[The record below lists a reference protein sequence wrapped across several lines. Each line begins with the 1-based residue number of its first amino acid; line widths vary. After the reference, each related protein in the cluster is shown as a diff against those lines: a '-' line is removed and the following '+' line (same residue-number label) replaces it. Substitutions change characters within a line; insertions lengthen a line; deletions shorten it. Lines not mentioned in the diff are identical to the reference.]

1 MLTRRRKIILY
12 IAATL
17 LLFGI
22 GGYLYISSDLFLNDF
37 VKPRLIRALDE
48 QIDDNYTMQI
58 GHLRGNI
65 LTGVRI
71 DDFSID
77 EKEGNGQLVM
87 STDSIV
93 LRYNVWGLLQRKLL
107 VSSLDIN
114 TPIIK
119 IYRGADGQVNI
130 SEVFQR
136 TTPESESES
145 SFDFAV
151 SRIRLIN
158 GAMHYTDR
166 QRNLDFKLPDIKIA
180 VENMSRDGSYEQ
192 WNHTGHFSIGEGSL
206 SINQSTFDLDSID
219 DIKFSLS
226 TERNTLS
233 RFKLKS
239 GKSQIDVEKVD
250 FDHVKG
256 EWNTSVKLTFNAANI
271 QKLFDERTKID
282 GSCVIE
288 LDLQGTRSNIV
299 GQIKGY
305 SENFSYSHNLDAT
318 SDVAVDRHLTDRTP
332 IEVSAVNID
341 ASLDL
346 NANQEGKQQL
356 KINELR
362 TMIAD
367 GSMSISGGVSFTN
380 TSDPSKA
387 NLIQRLQHYAKNK
400 ISYIGQCEFDKVD
413 LHSFLSM
420 FTTLPSNSPRIAN
433 GTIQGSIQFS
443 GDSEGNYQL
452 DSLTRLLDVNL
463 FVDSHLTNMTDD
475 FISLDDSYVSGK
487 LSVDSVNG
495 SSVNVSGVFDNIQV
509 EVEGS
514 IENFDTRLNNVDFGK
529 LFRIANSIPIEGV
542 GSVSLNVNNAK
553 NNIHSVITGNVVI
566 PETYFS
572 HNVDDPIPIGHL
584 SSDFRYVDKTFHFE
598 KGRLTRSTDNGNSK
612 IQFDGKISIA
622 ENMPVNFNINLNHF
636 VLNTDYVRVLFFED
650 YPIEGI
656 LKGNL
661 VLSGELINRLDGVG
675 RFTYENGNAWGVN
688 LEPAK
693 LYLEIDDYALTI
705 PDFILSA
712 RDQRFILNLDVAN
725 NGDFD
730 LSIKNPQEES
740 IQLAELALA
749 SDIVD
754 FPLDGKMVFDL
765 KSSKVSTDD
774 IKFTIDFDFSDL
786 TFEDHPLGDA
796 KLRGILVEEDN
807 HFKFTGK
814 AFAGT
819 GVIEGTIA
827 SQDPNGYFFTV
838 KHEQTPVDFFLPI
851 INPSLEDISGT
862 FNGRVE
868 VEGTLLELTSV
879 DNVGDLEG
887 RIYPYNV
894 DILIEETQLQYNSI
908 PSVKLTNPKP
918 LSIHLVDDLLS
929 FSDFSLSIADDATSP
944 VTYFQTVG
952 ELDLKSEEINLSSN
966 GNQVLELASIFDP
979 LGFPVTGKVYYDF
992 EYKGTLKDPHLRVNW
1007 RIPKLVLKTEIGDI
1021 FINEL
1026 RSNVPPNIINWQGG
1040 KVDVQPFAMQVL
1052 GNTVEIGGNIVVN
1065 QRKFEDS
1072 SISAFIKSENLD
1084 LNGFNELL
1092 KENLNDRFAEYFSS
1106 QQNSSIRGNLRVN
1119 IDVMGTIIEP
1129 SFDVNTHTIDDHLI
1143 HIDDFVYPIAID
1155 RLRTSMTYSK
1165 GMVSVDGFDMSGKLG
1180 EGEYKTAGIATFL
1193 LHDSAANGYKNRQF
1207 AVNFFELGL
1216 SFEEIVIDAKLL
1228 NLLNLLSTDEHPLT
1242 SVEGIVSGTTKLT
1255 GTGLTS
1261 NHIISNTII
1270 ESLNLSILNYSIT
1283 NTEPL
1288 TIGFDKN
1295 HITTAL
1301 ALKVANDIDWSEL
1314 IALISVEVNGTLDDP
1329 RLTID
1334 WEGGLKT
1341 HRGIKSTSPLQFTGN
1356 MTYLNELILLNTQ
1369 LTNNGDKLILK
1380 GEVPI
1385 NLSFTDIDT
1394 SERFLDSAVS
1404 LEFVGSE
1411 LPLTFILGAH
1421 SFLSESSGV
1430 FDVNVAVD
1438 GTTRN
1443 PYLKGDIFIESPKL
1457 QLKNMQRSL
1466 DNVSIHVA
1474 ASRDLIALEKFQ
1486 FDVEEGTCSLEQ
1498 CELQLDGI
1506 TPKAFLIKGL
1516 TFEQYPL
1523 GSILSEALPKEIF
1536 DDVNGYVTA
1545 TLKEL
1550 RVPFESFFYFDG
1562 LPTKY
1567 ITGYQNSPLYKNMGA
1582 FDRISQ
1588 KTTAEIS
1595 IDEMAIGFA
1604 SSIDGFDKEFKF
1616 TNLTPIPITLESGT
1630 FIVKEMKLFDVLET
1644 NATDATEPMPST
1656 TTVSCFGRWNM
1667 QGEMFGNLKLD
1678 NLSMDLVQQT
1688 FSDDIREKYN
1698 LSGILSAELNVRG
1711 EYAAPEVTIKLAGRQ
1726 LKINET
1732 DIDEFFGVMHYI
1744 DSRKRWTIAES
1755 NPARIKIGANL
1766 LSCYGYIPFLLSF
1779 PTMQAQP
1786 QFSLSTMEQLEMTVN
1801 VALEQLSKLR
1811 DIEGYIQ
1818 SADGQITVNATL
1830 TGKPDAYQLKGKGS
1844 VTQLDIS
1851 LTDSPIVFENVDA
1864 SFDFTHEGIQIENVD
1879 GMLNDGNF
1887 SIDGIITSDWLNF
1900 RTIDIN
1906 AQLENCSFIEPGTY
1920 QILLSAD
1927 NLHLYGSVDNPIL
1940 DGYIRI
1946 LSGFYEQNWNWI
1958 DVLESFAAPTVSD
1971 TDIISDAPILRNLN
1985 LDVGIEVPDSFHL
1998 LSSTGG
2004 TTNLEIIC
2012 NGQVNGTIQQPIFS
2026 GTVTIPKGV
2035 ISIYTQIFEIDESIT
2050 STVINQSD
2058 KSFNPELNIHMKLP
2072 NTIRNVLQS
2081 DGSTADYDF
2090 YASVTGTLEN
2100 GNPDQAVLSLRA
2112 EPINSSTTEELT
2124 EADLLALLLP
2134 GNAFS
2139 QSLFGITFT
2148 ITSGLNVNERHI
2160 TAEIPLTLLGR
2171 NIPITVEG
2179 NPKKGE
2185 FGVDIQLLQGQ
2196 F

>member
-17 LLFGI
+17 ILFGI
-22 GGYLYISSDLFLNDF
+22 GGYFYISSDLFLNDF
-37 VKPRLIRALDE
+37 VKPRLIRTLDE
-48 QIDDNYTMQI
+48 QIDDRYTMQI
-58 GHLRGNI
+58 GHLQGNI

-77 EKEGNGQLVM
+77 EKEGNGQSVM

-93 LRYNVWGLLQRKLL
+93 LRYNIWGLLQRKLL
-107 VSSLDIN
+107 VSSLDIH
-114 TPIIK
+114 TPIVK

-130 SEVFQR
+130 SQVFQK
-136 TTPESESES
+136 TTSESDT
-145 SFDFAV
+145 SFGFAV
-151 SRIRLIN
+151 SKVSLIN
-158 GAMHYTDR
+158 GVMHYTDA
-166 QRNLDFKLPDIKIA
+166 QRNLEFKLPDIKI
-180 VENMSRDGSYEQ
+180 ELDGSYEQ
-192 WNHTGHFSIGEGSL
+192 WDHTGQFSIGEGSL
-206 SINQSTFDLDSID
+206 SINQSTFNFDSID

-226 TERNTLS
+226 TERDTLS

-239 GKSQIDVEKVD
+239 GESEIDVEKAD

-256 EWNTSVKLTFNAANI
+256 EWNTSVKLTFNAEDI
-271 QKLFDERTKID
+271 QKLLDEKTKID
-282 GSCVIE
+282 GSGVIE

-305 SENFSYSHNLDAT
+305 SEGLSYGKNHHAT
-318 SDVAVDRHLTDRTP
+318 SDVSVDRHLTNMAS

-346 NANQEGKQQL
+346 NEDQQL
-356 KINELR
+356 KINELS
-362 TMIAD
+362 TVIAD
-367 GSMSISGGVSFTN
+367 GSMSISGGVSFAN
-380 TSDPSKA
+380 TSET
-387 NLIQRLQHYAKNK
+387 NLIPRLQHYANNI
-400 ISYIGQCEFDKVD
+400 ISYTGQCKFDKID

-420 FTTLPSNSPRIAN
+420 FTTLPSNSPRIEN

-443 GDSEGNYQL
+443 GDSEGNYHL
-452 DSLTRLLDVNL
+452 DSLTRLLDVSL
-463 FVDSHLTNMTDD
+463 FVEGNIDD
-475 FISLDDSYVSGK
+475 LISLDDSYVSCK
-487 LSVDSVNG
+487 VSADSVNG
-495 SSVNVSGVFDNIQV
+495 SSVNASGVFDNIQV

-529 LFRIANSIPIEGV
+529 LSRIANSIPIEGV
-542 GSVSLNVNNAK
+542 GSVSLNVNNTS
-553 NNIHSVITGNVVI
+553 NNIHNVITGNAII

-572 HNVDDPIPIGHL
+572 HNVDDPILIGHL
-584 SSDFRYVDKTFHFE
+584 SSDFRYADKTFHFE
-598 KGRLTRSTDNGNSK
+598 KGRLTHSTDNGDSK
-612 IQFDGKISIA
+612 IQFDGKIRIA
-622 ENMPVNFNINLNHF
+622 ENMPVNFNINLDQF
-636 VLNTDYVRVLFFED
+636 VLTTDYVRSMFSQD

-656 LKGNL
+656 VRGEL
-661 VLSGELINRLDGVG
+661 VLSGELIDRLDGIG

-688 LEPAK
+688 FEPAK
-693 LYLEIDDYALTI
+693 FHLEIDDYALTI
-705 PDFILSA
+705 PDFIVSA
-712 RDQRFILNLDVAN
+712 RDQQFILNLHVDD

-730 LSIKNPQEES
+730 LSIKNPQEKP

-749 SDIVD
+749 SDITD

-774 IKFTIDFDFSDL
+774 FKFTIDFDFSDL

-796 KLRGILVEEDN
+796 KLRGILVEEDQ

-814 AFAGT
+814 AFAET
-819 GVIEGTIA
+819 GIIEGTIA
-827 SQDPNGYFFTV
+827 SQVPNGYFFTI

-862 FNGRVE
+862 FDGKVE

-879 DNVGDLEG
+879 DKVEEVGG

-894 DILIEETQLQYNSI
+894 DILVEETQLQYNSM

-918 LSIHLVDDLLS
+918 FSIHLVDDLLS
-929 FSDFSLSIADDATSP
+929 FSDFSLSISDDETSF
-944 VTYFQTVG
+944 FQTIG
-952 ELDLKSEEINLSSN
+952 ELDLKSEEINLSSK

-979 LGFPVTGKVYYDF
+979 LGFPVTGKLYYDF
-992 EYKGTLKDPHLRVNW
+992 EYKGTLKNPRLRVNW
-1007 RIPKLVLKTEIGDI
+1007 RIPELVLKTEIGDI
-1021 FINEL
+1021 FINETKG
-1026 RSNVPPNIINWQGG
+1026 NVVPNIINWQDG

-1065 QRKFEDS
+1065 QRNFEDS
-1072 SISAFIKSENLD
+1072 SLIAFIMIDNLD

-1092 KENLNDRFAEYFSS
+1092 KENLNERFSGYFSS
-1106 QQNSSIRGNLRVN
+1106 QQNPPIKGNLGVR
-1119 IDVMGTIIEP
+1119 IDVMGTITEP
-1129 SFDVNTHTIDDHLI
+1129 LFAIDTQTLEGHSI
-1143 HIDDFVYPIAID
+1143 RIGDFTNPIAID
-1155 RLRTSMTYSK
+1155 RLRTLMTYSQ
-1165 GMVSVDGFDMSGKLG
+1165 GMVSVNELDISGNWG
-1180 EGEYKTAGIATFL
+1180 EGAYKTAGKATFS
-1193 LHDSAANGYKNRQF
+1193 LHEPAEMQYEF
-1207 AVNFFELGL
+1207 GL
-1216 SFEEIVIDAKLL
+1216 SFKDLVIDDFLSLL
-1228 NLLNLLSTDEHPLT
+1228 MPI
-1242 SVEGIVSGTTKLT
+1242 EGVVSGTTQIT

-1261 NHIISNTII
+1261 DRIISSTII
-1270 ESLNLSILNYSIT
+1270 KSLNLSILNYSIT
-1283 NTEPL
+1283 NTDPL

-1295 HITTAL
+1295 HITAAL
-1301 ALKVANDIDWSEL
+1301 PIQVESSEL
-1314 IALISVEVNGTLDDP
+1314 TALISVEANGTLDDP

-1341 HRGIKSTSPLQFTGN
+1341 HKGIKSTSPLQFTGN
-1356 MTYLNELILLNTQ
+1356 MTYLNELISLNTQ

-1385 NLSFTDIDT
+1385 NLSFTDIDM

-1404 LEFVGSE
+1404 LQCVGSE
-1411 LPLTFILGAH
+1411 LPLTFISGAN

-1457 QLKNMQRSL
+1457 QLKNMQQSL
-1466 DNVSIHVA
+1466 ENVSIHVA

-1545 TLKEL
+1545 TLKQL
-1550 RVPFESFFYFDG
+1550 RIPFESFFYFDD
-1562 LPTKY
+1562 LENS
-1567 ITGYQNSPLYKNMGA
+1567 QNSPLPKAKNKIT

-1588 KTTAEIS
+1588 KAAAEIS
-1595 IDEMAIGFA
+1595 IDKMAIGFA
-1604 SSIDGFDKEFKF
+1604 SSISGLDKAFKF
-1616 TNLTPIPITLESGT
+1616 TNSTPIPITLESGT
-1630 FIVKEMKLFDVLET
+1630 FIVKEMKLIDAIET
-1644 NATDATEPMPST
+1644 NATDVTEPIPST

-1678 NLSMDLVQQT
+1678 NFNMDLVQQT
-1688 FSDDIREKYN
+1688 FPEDIREKYN
-1698 LSGILSAELNVRG
+1698 LSGILSAELNVKG
-1711 EYAAPEVTIKLAGRQ
+1711 EYAAPEVTIKFAGRQ
-1726 LKINET
+1726 MRINET
-1732 DIDEFFGVMHYI
+1732 DIDEFFGVMQYI
-1744 DSRKRWTIAES
+1744 DSKKRWTIAES
-1755 NPARIKIGANL
+1755 NPARIKIGDNR

-1786 QFSLSTMEQLEMTVN
+1786 QFSLSTAEQLEMTVN
-1801 VALEQLSKLR
+1801 IALEQLSKLR

-1830 TGKPDAYQLKGKGS
+1830 TGTPDAYQLKGKGS
-1844 VTQLDIS
+1844 VNQLDIN
-1851 LTDSPIVFENVDA
+1851 LTDSPIAFENVDA
-1864 SFDFTHEGIQIENVD
+1864 SFDFSHEGIQIENVD
-1879 GMLNDGNF
+1879 GVLNDGNF

-1927 NLHLYGSVDNPIL
+1927 NLHLYGNVDNPIL
-1940 DGYIRI
+1940 DGDIRI
-1946 LSGFYEQNWNWI
+1946 LSGSYEQNWNWI

-1971 TDIISDAPILRNLN
+1971 IDIISDAPILRNLN
-1985 LDVGIEVPDSFHL
+1985 LDLRIEVPDSFHL
-1998 LSSTGG
+1998 RSSTGG
-2004 TTNLEIIC
+2004 TTNIEIIC
-2012 NGQVNGTIQQPIFS
+2012 NGQLNGTIQRPIFS

-2058 KSFNPELNIHMKLP
+2058 KSFNPELNIYLKLP

-2134 GNAFS
+2134 GNTFS
-2139 QSLFGITFT
+2139 QSLVGITFT
-2148 ITSGLNVNERHI
+2148 ITSGFNANERHI

-2179 NPKKGE
+2179 NEKKGE

>member
-17 LLFGI
+17 LLLGI
-22 GGYLYISSDLFLNDF
+22 GGYFYISSDLFLNDF

-48 QIDDNYTMQI
+48 QIDDRYTMQI
-58 GHLRGNI
+58 GHLQGNI
-65 LTGVRI
+65 LTGVKI

-77 EKEGNGQLVM
+77 EKEGNGQSVM

-93 LRYNVWGLLQRKLL
+93 LRYNIWGLLQRKLL
-107 VSSLDIN
+107 VSSLDIH
-114 TPIIK
+114 TPIVK

-130 SEVFQR
+130 SQVFQK
-136 TTPESESES
+136 TTSESDT
-145 SFDFAV
+145 SFGFAV
-151 SRIRLIN
+151 SKVSLIN
-158 GAMHYTDR
+158 GAMHYTDE

-180 VENMSRDGSYEQ
+180 IENIDGDGSYEQ
-192 WNHTGHFSIGEGSL
+192 WNHTGQFSIGEGSL
-206 SINQSTFDLDSID
+206 SINQSTFNFDNID

-226 TERNTLS
+226 TERDTLS

-239 GKSQIDVEKVD
+239 GESEIDVEKAD

-256 EWNTSVKLTFNAANI
+256 EWNTSVKLTFNAEDI
-271 QKLFDERTKID
+271 QKLLDEGTKID
-282 GSCVIE
+282 GSGVIE
-288 LDLQGTRSNIV
+288 LDLHGTKSNIV
-299 GQIKGY
+299 GQIKGF
-305 SENFSYSHNLDAT
+305 SEGLSYSHNLHAT
-318 SDVAVDRHLTDRTP
+318 SDVAVDRHLTNMAP
-332 IEVSAVNID
+332 IKVSAVNID

-346 NANQEGKQQL
+346 NEEQQL
-356 KINELR
+356 KINELS
-362 TMIAD
+362 TVIAD
-367 GSMSISGGVSFTN
+367 GSMSISGGVSFAN
-380 TSDPSKA
+380 TSET
-387 NLIQRLQHYAKNK
+387 NLIPRLRYYANNI
-400 ISYIGQCEFDKVD
+400 ISYTGQCKFDKVD

-420 FTTLPSNSPRIAN
+420 FTTLPSNSPRIEN
-433 GTIQGSIQFS
+433 GTIQGSIQFN
-443 GDSEGNYQL
+443 GDSEGNYHL
-452 DSLTRLLDVNL
+452 DSLTRLLDVSL
-463 FVDSHLTNMTDD
+463 FVEGNIDD
-475 FISLDDSYVSGK
+475 LISLDDSYVSCK
-487 LSVDSVNG
+487 VSADSVNG
-495 SSVNVSGVFDNIQV
+495 SSVNASGVFDNIQV

-514 IENFDTRLNNVDFGK
+514 FENFDTRLSNVDFGK
-529 LFRIANSIPIEGV
+529 LSRIANSIPIEGV
-542 GSVSLNVNNAK
+542 GSVSLNVNSAS
-553 NNIHSVITGNVVI
+553 NNIHGVITGNADI
-566 PETYFS
+566 PDTYFLQ
-572 HNVDDPIPIGHL
+572 NAGDPIPIGHL
-584 SSDFRYVDKTFHFE
+584 SSDFRYADKTVHFE
-598 KGRLTRSTDNGNSK
+598 KGRLTHSTDNGDSK
-612 IQFDGKISIA
+612 IQFDGKIRMA
-622 ENMPVNFNINLNHF
+622 ENMPVNFNINLDHF
-636 VLNTDYVRVLFFED
+636 VLNTDYVRILFSEN

-656 LKGNL
+656 LKGDL
-661 VLSGELINRLDGVG
+661 VLSGELIDRLDGIG

-693 LYLEIDDYALTI
+693 LHLEIDDYALTI

-712 RDQRFILNLDVAN
+712 RDQRFILNLHVAN

-749 SDIVD
+749 SDITD

-774 IKFTIDFDFSDL
+774 FKFTIDFDFSEL

-796 KLRGILVEEDN
+796 KLRGILIEEDQ

-814 AFAGT
+814 AFAET
-819 GVIEGTIA
+819 GIIEGTIA
-827 SQDPNGYFFTV
+827 SQVPNAYHFTI

-862 FNGRVE
+862 FDGRVE

-879 DNVGDLEG
+879 DNVEDLEG

-894 DILIEETQLQYNSI
+894 DILIEETQLQYNSM

-929 FSDFSLSIADDATSP
+929 FSDFSLSISDDEAA
-944 VTYFQTVG
+944 FIQTKG
-952 ELDLKSEEINLSSN
+952 ELDLKSEEINLSSK
-966 GNQVLELASIFDP
+966 GNQVLELASILDP
-979 LGFPVTGKVYYDF
+979 LGFPVTGKLYYDF
-992 EYKGTLKDPHLRVNW
+992 EYKGTLKNPRLRVNW
-1007 RIPKLVLKTEIGDI
+1007 RIPELILKTEVGDI
-1021 FINEL
+1021 FINDMKGN
-1026 RSNVPPNIINWQGG
+1026 SVPNIINWQDG
-1040 KVDVQPFAMQVL
+1040 KVDVQPFAIQVL

-1072 SISAFIKSENLD
+1072 SLIAFIMSDNLD

-1092 KENLNDRFAEYFSS
+1092 KENLNERFSGYFSS
-1106 QQNSSIRGNLRVN
+1106 QQNPPIKGNLGVR
-1119 IDVMGTIIEP
+1119 IDVMGTITEP
-1129 SFDVNTHTIDDHLI
+1129 LFAIDTQTLEGHSI
-1143 HIDDFVYPIAID
+1143 RIGDFTNPIAID
-1155 RLRTSMTYSK
+1155 RLRTLMTYSQ
-1165 GMVSVDGFDMSGKLG
+1165 GMVSVNELDISGNWG
-1180 EGEYKTAGIATFL
+1180 EGAYKTAGKATFS
-1193 LHDSAANGYKNRQF
+1193 LHEPAEMQYEF
-1207 AVNFFELGL
+1207 GL
-1216 SFEEIVIDAKLL
+1216 SFKDFVIDDFLSLL
-1228 NLLNLLSTDEHPLT
+1228 MPI
-1242 SVEGIVSGTTKLT
+1242 EGVVSGTTQIT

-1261 NHIISNTII
+1261 DRIISSTII
-1270 ESLNLSILNYSIT
+1270 KSLNLNILNYRIT
-1283 NTEPL
+1283 NVHQL
-1288 TIGFDKN
+1288 DISFDKN
-1295 HITTAL
+1295 HITAAL
-1301 ALKVANDIDWSEL
+1301 PLKVTNDIDWAKL
-1314 IALISVEVNGTLDDP
+1314 TALISVEANGTLDDP

-1341 HRGIKSTSPLQFTGN
+1341 HKGIKSTSPLQFTGN
-1356 MTYLNELILLNTQ
+1356 MTYLNELISLNTQ

-1385 NLSFTDIDT
+1385 NLSFTDIDM

-1404 LEFVGSE
+1404 LQCVGSE
-1411 LPLTFILGAH
+1411 LPLTFISGAN

-1457 QLKNMQRSL
+1457 QLKNMQQSL
-1466 DNVSIHVA
+1466 ENVSIHVA

-1486 FDVEEGTCSLEQ
+1486 FDVEEGTCSLKQ

-1545 TLKEL
+1545 TLKQL
-1550 RVPFESFFYFDG
+1550 RIPFESFFYFDD
-1562 LPTKY
+1562 LENS
-1567 ITGYQNSPLYKNMGA
+1567 QNSPLPKAKNKIT

-1588 KTTAEIS
+1588 KAAAEIS

-1604 SSIDGFDKEFKF
+1604 SSISGLDKEFKF

-1630 FIVKEMKLFDVLET
+1630 FIVKEMKLIDAIET
-1644 NATDATEPMPST
+1644 NATDVTEPMPPT

-1678 NLSMDLVQQT
+1678 NFNMDLVQQT

-1698 LSGILSAELNVRG
+1698 LSGLLSAELNVKG

-1726 LKINET
+1726 MRINET
-1732 DIDEFFGVMHYI
+1732 DIDEFFGVMQYI
-1744 DSRKRWTIAES
+1744 DSKKRWTIAES
-1755 NPARIKIGANL
+1755 NPARIKIGDNR

-1779 PTMQAQP
+1779 STMQAQP
-1786 QFSLSTMEQLEMTVN
+1786 YPSILAEQMEMTVN

-1811 DIEGYIQ
+1811 DIERYIQ
-1818 SADGQITVNATL
+1818 SADGQITINATL
-1830 TGKPDAYQLKGKGS
+1830 TGTPDAYQLKGKGS
-1844 VTQLDIS
+1844 VNQLDLS
-1851 LTDSPIVFENVDA
+1851 LTDSPIAFENVDA
-1864 SFDFTHEGIQIENVD
+1864 SFDFSHEGIQIENVD
-1879 GMLNDGNF
+1879 GVLNDGNF

-1927 NLHLYGSVDNPIL
+1927 NLHLYGNVDNPIL
-1940 DGYIRI
+1940 DGDIRI
-1946 LSGFYEQNWNWI
+1946 LSGRYEQNWNWI
-1958 DVLESFAAPTVSD
+1958 DLLESFAAPTVSD

-1985 LDVGIEVPDSFHL
+1985 LDLGIEVPDSFHL

-2004 TTNLEIIC
+2004 TTNIEIIC
-2012 NGQVNGTIQQPIFS
+2012 NGQLNGTIQRPIFS
-2026 GTVTIPKGV
+2026 GTVTIPQGI
-2035 ISIYTQIFEIDESIT
+2035 ISIYTQIFEIDESVT
-2050 STVINQSD
+2050 STIINQSD
-2058 KSFNPELNIHMKLP
+2058 KSFNPELNIYLKLP

-2134 GNAFS
+2134 GNTFS
-2139 QSLFGITFT
+2139 QSLVGITFT
-2148 ITSGLNVNERHI
+2148 ITSGLNASERHI

-2179 NPKKGE
+2179 NEKKGE

>member
-17 LLFGI
+17 LLLGI
-22 GGYLYISSDLFLNDF
+22 GGYFYISSDLFLNGF

-48 QIDDNYTMQI
+48 QIDDKYIMQI

-77 EKEGNGQLVM
+77 EKEGKGQSVM

-93 LRYNVWGLLQRKLL
+93 LRYNIWGLLQRKLL
-107 VSSLDIN
+107 VSSLDIH
-114 TPIIK
+114 TPIVK
-119 IYRGADGQVNI
+119 IYRDADGQVNI
-130 SEVFQR
+130 LQVLQK
-136 TTPESESES
+136 TTSESDTS
-145 SFDFAV
+145 IGFAV
-151 SRIRLIN
+151 SKVSLIN
-158 GAMHYTDR
+158 GAMHYTDE
-166 QRNLDFKLPDIKIA
+166 QRNLDFKLPDIKI
-180 VENMSRDGSYEQ
+180 ELEGSYEQ
-192 WNHTGHFSIGEGSL
+192 WNHTGQFSIGEGSL
-206 SINQSTFDLDSID
+206 SINQSTFNLDSID

-226 TERNTLS
+226 TERDTLS

-239 GKSQIDVEKVD
+239 GKSEIDVEKAD

-256 EWNTSVKLTFNAANI
+256 EWNTSVKLTFNAADI
-271 QKLFDERTKID
+271 QKLLDEGTKID
-282 GSCVIE
+282 GSGVIE

-305 SENFSYSHNLDAT
+305 SEGLSYSNNHHAT
-318 SDVAVDRHLTDRTP
+318 SDVSVGRHLTNMTP
-332 IEVSAVNID
+332 IAVSAVNID

-346 NANQEGKQQL
+346 NANQNGRQQL
-356 KINELR
+356 KINELS
-362 TMIAD
+362 TVIAD
-367 GSMSISGGVSFTN
+367 GSMSVSGGVSFAN
-380 TSDPSKA
+380 TSNPSMTD
-387 NLIQRLQHYAKNK
+387 LIPRLRHYANNI
-400 ISYIGQCEFDKVD
+400 ISYTGQCKFDNVD

-420 FTTLPSNSPRIAN
+420 FTTLPSNPPRIEN
-433 GTIQGSIQFS
+433 GTIQGSIQFR
-443 GDSEGNYQL
+443 GDSEGNYHL
-452 DSLTRLLDVNL
+452 DSLTRLLDVSL
-463 FVDSHLTNMTDD
+463 FVKGDSTNMADD
-475 FISLDDSYVSGK
+475 FISLDDSYLNCK

-495 SSVNVSGVFDNIQV
+495 STVNASGVFDNIQV

-514 IENFDTRLNNVDFGK
+514 IENFDTKLSNVDFGK
-529 LFRIANSIPIEGV
+529 LFRIVNAIPIEGV
-542 GSVSLNVNNAK
+542 GSASLNVNNAS
-553 NNIHSVITGNVVI
+553 NNIHSVITGNADI
-566 PETYFS
+566 PDTYFLQ
-572 HNVDDPIPIGHL
+572 NVDDPIPIGHL
-584 SSDFRYVDKTFHFE
+584 SSDFRYADKTVHFE
-598 KGRLTRSTDNGNSK
+598 KGRLTHSTDNGDSK
-612 IQFDGKISIA
+612 IQFDGKIRMA
-622 ENMPVNFNINLNHF
+622 ENMPVNFNINLDHF
-636 VLNTDYVRVLFFED
+636 VLNTDYVRILFSED

-656 LKGNL
+656 LKGDL
-661 VLSGELINRLDGVG
+661 VLSGELIDRLDGIG

-693 LYLEIDDYALTI
+693 FHLEIDDYALTI

-712 RDQRFILNLDVAN
+712 RDQRFILNLHVTN

-749 SDIVD
+749 SDITD

-774 IKFTIDFDFSDL
+774 FKFTIDFDFSDL
-786 TFEDHPLGDA
+786 TFEDHPLGEA

-827 SQDPNGYFFTV
+827 NKDPNAYNFTI

-851 INPSLEDISGT
+851 INPALEDIGGT
-862 FNGRVE
+862 FDGTVE

-879 DNVGDLEG
+879 DNVEDLEG

-918 LSIHLVDDLLS
+918 FSIHLVDDILS
-929 FSDFSLSIADDATSP
+929 FSDFSLSISDDETSF
-944 VTYFQTVG
+944 FQTIG
-952 ELDLKSEEINLSSN
+952 ELDLKSEEINLSSK
-966 GNQVLELASIFDP
+966 GNQVLELASILDP
-979 LGFPVTGKVYYDF
+979 LGFPVTGKLYYAF
-992 EYKGTLKDPHLRVNW
+992 EYKGTLKNPRLRVNW
-1007 RIPKLVLKTEIGDI
+1007 RIPELVLKTEIGDI
-1021 FINEL
+1021 FINEMN
-1026 RSNVPPNIINWQGG
+1026 SNFAPNIINWQDG

-1052 GNTVEIGGNIVVN
+1052 GNTVEIGGNIVVG
-1065 QRKFEDS
+1065 QRKLEDS
-1072 SISAFIKSENLD
+1072 SLSAFIKSDNLD

-1092 KENLNDRFAEYFSS
+1092 KASLNDRFAEYFSS
-1106 QQNSSIRGNLRVN
+1106 QQNSPIRGNLKVN
-1119 IDVMGTIIEP
+1119 IDVMGTITEP
-1129 SFDVNTHTIDDHLI
+1129 SFDVNTHTIDGHLI
-1143 HIDDFVYPIAID
+1143 HIGDFTYPIAID

-1165 GMVSVDGFDMSGKLG
+1165 GMVKVNSLDMSGSSG
-1180 EGEYKTAGIATFL
+1180 EGEYQTAGKATFS
-1193 LHDSAANGYKNRQF
+1193 LHEPAGMQYAIKY
-1207 AVNFFELGL
+1207 FEWGL
-1216 SFEEIVIDAKLL
+1216 SFKNVVIDDFLSLL
-1228 NLLNLLSTDEHPLT
+1228 MPPLT
-1242 SVEGIVSGTTKLT
+1242 SVEGVVSGTTKIT

-1261 NHIISNTII
+1261 NRIISNTII

-1283 NTEPL
+1283 NTDPL
-1288 TIGFDKN
+1288 VISLDKN
-1295 HITTAL
+1295 HITAAL
-1301 ALKVANDIDWSEL
+1301 PLKVANDIDWSEL
-1314 IALISVEVNGTLDDP
+1314 TALINVEANGTLDDP
-1329 RLTID
+1329 RLTINWD
-1334 WEGGLKT
+1334 GAFQPKYSMASVRTQSKFLT
-1341 HRGIKSTSPLQFTGN
+1341 ATSPLQLTGN
-1356 MTYLNELILLNTQ
+1356 MTYLNELISLNTQ
-1369 LTNNGDKLILK
+1369 LTHNGDKLILK

-1385 NLSFTDIDT
+1385 NLSFTDTDM
-1394 SERFLDSAVS
+1394 SERFLDSAVG
-1404 LEFVGSE
+1404 LQLIGSE
-1411 LPLTFILGAH
+1411 LPLTFIPGAH

-1457 QLKNMQRSL
+1457 QLKNMQQSL
-1466 DNVSIHVA
+1466 ENVSIHVA

-1506 TPKAFLIKGL
+1506 TPKAFLIKEL

-1545 TLKEL
+1545 TLKQL
-1550 RVPFESFFYFDG
+1550 RIPFESFFYFND

-1567 ITGYQNSPLYKNMGA
+1567 LTGPQNIPLPKAKNKIT

-1588 KTTAEIS
+1588 KATAEIS

-1604 SSIDGFDKEFKF
+1604 SSISGLDKEFKF

-1630 FIVKEMKLFDVLET
+1630 FIVKEMKLIDAIET
-1644 NATDATEPMPST
+1644 NATDVTEPMPPS

-1678 NLSMDLVQQT
+1678 NFNMDLVQQT

-1698 LSGILSAELNVRG
+1698 LSGILSAELNVKG

-1726 LKINET
+1726 MRINET
-1732 DIDEFFGVMHYI
+1732 DIDEFFGVMQYI
-1744 DSRKRWTIAES
+1744 DSKKRWTIAES
-1755 NPARIKIGANL
+1755 NPARIKIGDNR

-1779 PTMQAQP
+1779 STMQAQP
-1786 QFSLSTMEQLEMTVN
+1786 YPSILTEQMEMTVN

-1811 DIEGYIQ
+1811 DIEGHIQ
-1818 SADGQITVNATL
+1818 SADGQITINATL
-1830 TGKPDAYQLKGKGS
+1830 TGTPDAYQLKGKGS
-1844 VTQLDIS
+1844 VNQLDIS
-1851 LTDSPIVFENVDA
+1851 LTDSPIAFENVDA
-1864 SFDFTHEGIQIENVD
+1864 SFDFTHEGIQIETVNGV
-1879 GMLNDGNF
+1879 LNDGNF

-1927 NLHLYGSVDNPIL
+1927 NLHLYGNVDNPIL
-1940 DGYIRI
+1940 DGDIRI
-1946 LSGFYEQNWNWI
+1946 LLGFYEQNWNWI
-1958 DVLESFAAPTVSD
+1958 DVLESFAAPTISD

-1985 LDVGIEVPDSFHL
+1985 LDLGIEVPDSFHL

-2004 TTNLEIIC
+2004 TTNIEIIC
-2012 NGQVNGTIQQPIFS
+2012 NGQVNGTIQRPIFS
-2026 GTVTIPKGV
+2026 GTVIIPKGV

-2134 GNAFS
+2134 GNTFS
-2139 QSLFGITFT
+2139 QSLVGITFT
-2148 ITSGLNVNERHI
+2148 ITSGFNANERHI

-2179 NPKKGE
+2179 NEKKGE